1 MAFQSLYRRFRPQRF
16 DEVIGQAHLVN
27 ALKNA
32 VADDRV
38 GHAYLLSGPRGTGKT
53 STARILAKALNCEN
67 LGADAEPCGECN
79 SCTSVEAGASMDLV
93 ELDAASNNRV
103 ENVREL
109 TANAALASPGR
120 RKVYLLDEVHMLSTA
135 ASNALLKTLEEPP
148 GHVVFILATTD
159 PQKVLATI
167 RSRTQHVELS
177 LIGADELAAHVRNV
191 AQRAELDISDEIV
204 DYVVA
209 RGAGSARDT
218 LSALDQVV
226 AAGGIPDDRVSV
238 DEVLEGLASRDVAAC
253 LAAVAAAVA
262 AGVDARDLAERTARR
277 LRDMFLIAADV
288 DPGQLPA
295 GEIEALRELAASVG
309 RPLNVRALELIGS
322 ALVDMR
328 QAPDPR
334 LTFEVALVR
343 LFADQP
349 VSGATAEPATSDSSE
364 RADLSDVVR
373 RLEALEQAS
382 ELDGPLQRAHERA
395 IELPGSAEIASA
407 VAALQP
413 EESAVEAPEPAEP
426 PEPPEPAE
434 PPSPSASAPSGAQ
447 AARAALAEARGE
459 TPKPGPPEPQA
470 DAPEPGSI
478 PPPPPPPAPLRGPSA
493 EVITTPAPLADPTP
507 PPPIEPPALAPEPE
521 SALVAE
527 PAPEADV
534 PEPVGPPSAEA
545 GDLSFSL
552 VEERWSDVLAVL
564 APRARARFQAARLLR
579 TEGQVA
585 VLELPNEVHRDRC
598 EQLRAEV
605 EAAMARVL
613 ATEVGLQLVAGGDDD
628 SPGSAGFADA
638 TSAPRDDTIDLDQLR
653 DAPPD
658 GRSGVD
664 RITDAFPGATVVDND
679 GSM

>member
-1 MAFQSLYRRFRPQRF
+1 MVFQSLYRRFRPQRF
-16 DEVIGQAHLVN
+16 DEVIGQSHLVS

-67 LGADAEPCGECN
+67 LGPDAEPCGECA
-79 SCTSVEAGASMDLV
+79 SCTSIEVGASMDLV

-159 PQKVLATI
+159 PQKVLPTI
-167 RSRTQHVELS
+167 RSRTQHVELG
-177 LIGADELAAHVRNV
+177 LIGADELAAHVRTI
-191 AQRAELDISDEIV
+191 AERAELELTDEIV

-238 DEVLEGLASRDVAAC
+238 DELLSGLAARDVARC
-253 LAAVAAAVA
+253 LAAVSSAVA
-262 AGVDARDLAERTARR
+262 SGVDARDLAERTARR
-277 LRDMFLIAADV
+277 LRDMFLVAADV
-288 DPGQLPA
+288 DPGQLPPADIQALGQLA
-295 GEIEALRELAASVG
+295 GEIG
-309 RPLNVRALELIGS
+309 RPLNVKALELIGS
-322 ALVDMR
+322 SLVDMR

-349 VSGATAEPATSDSSE
+349 ASATGSAGPS
-364 RADLSDVVR
+364 ADLTDILR
-373 RLEALEQAS
+373 RLEALEQGGGAAAS
-382 ELDGPLQRAHERA
+382 APLGGDQRV
-395 IELPGSAEIASA
+395 ELPGSSEIASA
-407 VAALQP
+407 VAAMKDTEPEQP
-413 EESAVEAPEPAEP
+413 SSAPS
-426 PEPPEPAE
+426 
-434 PPSPSASAPSGAQ
+434 PPSGSRPSGAQ
-447 AARAALAEARGE
+447 AARAALAEVRGE
-459 TPKPGPPEPQA
+459 SPPSAPA
-470 DAPEPGSI
+470 VPANDAPEAGAV
-478 PPPPPPPAPLRGPSA
+478 PPPPPPPPPRASAGPGVETAPPPLESA
-493 EVITTPAPLADPTP
+493 ADPQPEAASEQPAPNP
-507 PPPIEPPALAPEPE
+507 PSIETVEEPPAPEPPPVAAVPHADDM
-521 SALVAE
+521 SFALI
-527 PAPEADV
+527 
-534 PEPVGPPSAEA
+534 
-545 GDLSFSL
+545 
-552 VEERWSDVLAVL
+552 EERWADVLAVL
-564 APRARARFQAARLLR
+564 APRARARFQAAQLLR
-579 TEGQVA
+579 TEGRVA
-585 VLELPNEVHRDRC
+585 VLELPNEVHRERC

-605 EAAMARVL
+605 EVALARVL
-613 ATEVGLQLVAGGDDD
+613 SQEIELRLVAGSDRDPVG
-628 SPGSAGFADA
+628 PSAAGVGA
-638 TSAPRDDTIDLDQLR
+638 APDETIDLDELR

-658 GRSGVD
+658 GRSSVD
-664 RITDAFPGATVVDND
+664 RITDAFPGALVVDND